1 MANIQDI
8 YTWAAAV
15 SSWANS
21 WPTFLELA
29 PRVAAHDSACNK
41 LKWHYKRQA
50 HNTFLALCGMGAT
63 QSWVTE
69 LCHCL
74 TQVCRKRRLE
84 KGWTNGTS
92 VTRSSSRCGGFVSG
106 SHIFFIVNETL
117 KQNLQS
123 CESLNDLKC
132 VDGTINPIQFN
143 TFTFLFRVFNNYK
156 GILCLLPLKQCVTM
170 GAEWSN

>member
-1 MANIQDI
+1 MQRVHEKRKIILMILPVKIHNIMRQCAIITTQKIDDCGWI
-8 YTWAAAV
+8 RGGYLLYLFSFYTV
-15 SSWANS
+15 
-21 WPTFLELA
+21 
-29 PRVAAHDSACNK
+29 
-41 LKWHYKRQA
+41 
-50 HNTFLALCGMGAT
+50 ALCGMGAT

-92 VTRSSSRCGGFVSG
+92 VTRSSSRCEGFVSG

-132 VDGTINPIQFN
+132 VDGTINPIQFS
-143 TFTFLFRVFNNYK
+143 VAV
-156 GILCLLPLKQCVTM
+156 GGP
-170 GAEWSN
+170 

>member
-1 MANIQDI
+1 MSFFPPISPISN
-8 YTWAAAV
+8 
-15 SSWANS
+15 
-21 WPTFLELA
+21 
-29 PRVAAHDSACNK
+29 
-41 LKWHYKRQA
+41 
-50 HNTFLALCGMGAT
+50 ALCGMGAT

-92 VTRSSSRCGGFVSG
+92 VTRSSSRCEGFVSG

-143 TFTFLFRVFNNYK
+143 SSLRTLVISSNTYMIELSH
-156 GILCLLPLKQCVTM
+156 LKSVCNGFHFFMTEM
-170 GAEWSN
+170 

>member
-1 MANIQDI
+1 MPRTSRKLNSVW
-8 YTWAAAV
+8 TWSILIKLV
-15 SSWANS
+15 SIRYMQFKSGIKS
-21 WPTFLELA
+21 
-29 PRVAAHDSACNK
+29 S
-41 LKWHYKRQA
+41 YIII
-50 HNTFLALCGMGAT
+50 FLALCGMGAT

-92 VTRSSSRCGGFVSG
+92 VTRSSSRCEGFVSG

-132 VDGTINPIQFN
+132 VDWTINPIQFN
-143 TFTFLFRVFNNYK
+143 SFQETNWTL
-156 GILCLLPLKQCVTM
+156 I
-170 GAEWSN
+170 